1 MKSSILKIIDF
12 SDERETKGTPS
23 HMAPELVLNVF
34 EMPRKWSDVYSAG
47 VVFFELLSLRVPF
60 GGFRSTEVYQFH
72 RDGKSLLDES
82 EEWPESIKEILRRCL
97 NSEASKRP
105 SFEEIL
111 DYLENIRDEFPF
123 DDDNEEEE
131 EGEEDGVECENV
143 YNEEENHDEDD
154 DDDDNESS
162 SNASPLDDAPIPS
175 SLIGAS

>member
-60 GGFRSTEVYQFH
+60 DGFRSTEVYQFH
-72 RDGKSLLDES
+72 REGKSLLDES
-82 EEWPESIKEILRRCL
+82 EEWPESIKKILRRSL
-97 NSEASKRP
+97 KSEASSRP

-111 DYLENIRDEFPF
+111 KDLENIRGEFPF
-123 DDDNEEEE
+123 DDDYKEDMPFMFEINEVYRV
-131 EGEEDGVECENV
+131 DGN
-143 YNEEENHDEDD
+143 NEKFFRPKHR
-154 DDDDNESS
+154 
-162 SNASPLDDAPIPS
+162 
-175 SLIGAS
+175 